1 MRNLFD
7 GLPGT
12 PPPVECID
20 ILADVAGTRVE
31 RIVSFGHT
39 TGWYDQDE
47 DEWVTVLAGEGVLE
61 FADGSRRVL
70 RPGDYEFL
78 PRHRR
83 HRVAATA
90 AATPTV
96 WLAVFVG

>member
-1 MRNLFD
+1 MANLFD
-7 GLPGT
+7 GLPSDA
-12 PPPVECID
+12 PDAERVEV
-20 ILADVAGTRVE
+20 LAEVGPTRIE

-39 TGWYDQDE
+39 TGWYDQDA
-47 DEWVTVLAGEGVLE
+47 DEWVAVLAGEAVLE
-61 FADGSRRVL
+61 FGDGSTRTML
-70 RPGDYEFL
+70 PGDYEFL

-90 AATPTV
+90 PDRPTV